1 MSVTIDDTVLTR
13 SDAEDFL
20 FREAEILEANDLDAW
35 LALFEE
41 GGRYQV
47 PTTDAPAD
55 ADPTKVQFFIADDW
69 DLLNARVLRLQ
80 SRNAHAENPR
90 SHTHR
95 LIGNVRVAALGGR
108 EDARSASAPPAHGS
122 LWSVRASFV
131 IHRLRDGRVDPYLGR
146 YDHTLVA
153 TDDGLRFRLRRSWL
167 ATESVQPGGR
177 LSFIL

>member
-1 MSVTIDDTVLTR
+1 MSAVIDDAVLTR
-13 SDAEDFL
+13 ADAEDFL
-20 FREAEILEANDLDAW
+20 YREAEILEANDLDAW

-55 ADPTKVQFFIADDW
+55 ADPSKVQFFIADDW

-95 LIGNVRVAALGGR
+95 LIGNVRVAALGDG
-108 EDARSASAPPAHGS
+108 AF
-122 LWSVRASFV
+122 SVKATFV

>member
-1 MSVTIDDTVLTR
+1 MSAVTSDMILTR
-13 SDAEDFL
+13 AAAEEFL
-20 FREAEILEANDLDAW
+20 YREAELLETNDLDAW

-41 GGRYQV
+41 GGRYQI
-47 PTTDAPAD
+47 PTTDAPDD

-69 DLLNARVLRLQ
+69 DLLNARVIRLQ

-90 SHTHR
+90 SRTHR
-95 LIGNVRVAALGGR
+95 MISNVRVSPMDDGT
-108 EDARSASAPPAHGS
+108 
-122 LWSVRASFV
+122 WSVKASFI
-131 IHRLRDGRVDPYLGR
+131 IHRIRDGRADPYLGR

>member
-1 MSVTIDDTVLTR
+1 MSSATADAVLTR
-13 SDAEDFL
+13 ADAEDFL
-20 FREAEILEANDLDAW
+20 YREAELLEGNDLDAW

-55 ADPTKVQFFIADDW
+55 ADPSKVQFFIADDW
-69 DLLNARVLRLQ
+69 DLLNARVVRLQ

-95 LIGNVRVAALGGR
+95 MISNVRVAGLGDGTF
-108 EDARSASAPPAHGS
+108 
-122 LWSVRASFV
+122 SVKASFL

-146 YDHTLVA
+146 YDHVLVA
-153 TDDGLRFRLRRSWL
+153 TGDGLRFRLRKSWL

>member
-1 MSVTIDDTVLTR
+1 MSAPVADTVLTR

-20 FREAEILEANDLDAW
+20 YREAEILETNDLDAW

-47 PTTDAPAD
+47 PTTDARAD
-55 ADPTKVQFFIADDW
+55 ADPSKVQFFIADDW
-69 DLLNARVLRLQ
+69 ELLNARVLRLQ

-95 LIGNVRVAALGGR
+95 LIGNVRVAALG
-108 EDARSASAPPAHGS
+108 DATF
-122 LWSVRASFV
+122 SVKASFV
-131 IHRLRDGRVDPYLGR
+131 IHRMRDGRVDPYLGR
-146 YDHTLVA
+146 YDHVLVA
-153 TDDGLRFRLRRSWL
+153 TADGLRFRLRKSWL
-167 ATESVQPGGR
+167 ATESLQPGGR

>member
-1 MSVTIDDTVLTR
+1 VSAVVSDAVLTR

-20 FREAEILEANDLDAW
+20 YREAELLEANDLDAW

-41 GGRYQV
+41 GGRYHI

-55 ADPTKVQFFIADDW
+55 ADPTKVQYFIADDW
-69 DLLNARVLRLQ
+69 ELLNARIIRLK

-95 LIGNVRVAALGGR
+95 MISNVRVAPLGDGR
-108 EDARSASAPPAHGS
+108 FSIK
-122 LWSVRASFV
+122 ASFLT
-131 IHRLRDGRVDPYLGR
+131 HRLRDGRVDPYLGR
-146 YDHTLVA
+146 YDHTVVA
-153 TDDGLRFRLRRSWL
+153 TDEGLRFRLRRSWL